1 MALDSNSS
9 LIAAAR
15 EDAAG
20 FDADAT
26 RVRANDA
33 GARPGSLY
41 GPRTPK
47 QLAEQRASIE
57 AEKAEYER
65 DGNAGGV
72 AACEAELRRLASEP
86 VAEPP
91 PGDVEAAADRQAI
104 PMASGY
110 LTAGSPSPPP
120 RQRTD
125 AELAAYIA
133 SVQAERDNCAREGKA
148 ARVAE
153 CDAELAK
160 AQAELS
166 N

>member
-15 EDAAG
+15 EDLAR
-20 FDADAT
+20 FDAEP
-26 RVRANDA
+26 R
-33 GARPGSLY
+33 RPGMTA
-41 GPRTPK
+41 R
-47 QLAEQRASIE
+47 QRDAQKASIE
-57 AEKAEYER
+57 AERIEYEQT
-65 DGNAGGV
+65 GNAGGV
-72 AACEAELRRLASEP
+72 QACDDELSRLASEP
-86 VAEPP
+86 VAEPA
-91 PGDVEAAADRQAI
+91 PGDVEAPARDRQAI

-110 LTAGSPSPPP
+110 LTTGSPPP
-120 RQRTD
+120 PPRTRSD
-125 AELAAYIA
+125 KELAQYIA

-160 AQAELS
+160 ARAELT

>member
-1 MALDSNSS
+1 MALTSTDTD

-20 FDADAT
+20 FDADA
-26 RVRANDA
+26 
-33 GARPGSLY
+33 RPGSLY

-47 QLAEQRASIE
+47 QLVEQRASIE
-57 AEKAEYER
+57 AEKAEYVR

-72 AACEAELRRLASEP
+72 AACDDELQRLEAEP
-86 VAEPP
+86 VAEPSP
-91 PGDVEAAADRQAI
+91 AEAPAPEARQAI

-110 LTAGSPSPPP
+110 LTTGSPPPPP

-125 AELAAYIA
+125 QQHAAYIA
-133 SVQAERDNCAREGKA
+133 AVEHERDVYMKEGRLA
-148 ARVAE
+148 NAQA
-153 CDAELAK
+153 CDAELAR
-160 AQAELS
+160 ARAELT

>member
-1 MALDSNSS
+1 MALTSADTD

-15 EDAAG
+15 EDIAG

-26 RVRANDA
+26 RVRADDA

-72 AACEAELRRLASEP
+72 QACDAELQRLEAEP
-86 VAEPP
+86 VAEPSP
-91 PGDVEAAADRQAI
+91 TRTAVAG
-104 PMASGY
+104 GY
-110 LTAGSPSPPP
+110 LTAGSPPPPP

-125 AELAAYIA
+125 KQVEEYVA
-133 SVQAERDNCAREGKA
+133 SLERERDVYVKEGKLGKA
-148 ARVAE
+148 QE
-153 CDAELAK
+153 CDVEIARAT
-160 AQAELS
+160 ATHSAHNPRNQR
-166 N
+166 